1 MRLWM
6 GPRSTHRPFPGRG
19 PNVIHLAERT
29 VHGRDRGPDY
39 GPDPQAQ
46 AVGQDEIG
54 PWRHRG
60 RMKGSGPYAHTSV
73 PPSRSRKHR
82 GGR

>member
-6 GPRSTHRPFPGRG
+6 GKRVNHQPFPGRG
-19 PNVIHLAERT
+19 PNVVRVGQLT

-39 GPDPQAQ
+39 SGPQPAI
-46 AVGQDEIG
+46 GQDEIG

-60 RMKGSGPYAHTSV
+60 RMKGSGPYAHTSMS
-73 PPSRSRKHR
+73 PARSRKHR